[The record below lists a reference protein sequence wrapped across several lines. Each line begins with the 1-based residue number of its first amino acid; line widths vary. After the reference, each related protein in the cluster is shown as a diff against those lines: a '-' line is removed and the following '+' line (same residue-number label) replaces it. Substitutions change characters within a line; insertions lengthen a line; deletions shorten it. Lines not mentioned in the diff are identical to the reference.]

1 MRAPA
6 QKKTRTSRASDKA
19 TERLNLRATKR
30 QILLLEMA
38 ARETQANLSAFMIES
53 SCLRAEEV
61 LSSKQHFE
69 IKPANWNQFV
79 AALDRPPQQK
89 PSLRKLMTE
98 PSVLEQGR

>member
-6 QKKTRTSRASDKA
+6 QKRTKASRANDKA

-69 IKPANWNQFV
+69 IKPANWNRFV
-79 AALDRPPQQK
+79 AALDRPAQQK
-89 PSLRKLMTE
+89 PGLRKLMTE
-98 PSVLEQGR
+98 PSVLEQSR

>member
-6 QKKTRTSRASDKA
+6 QKKARASRTGDKA
-19 TERLNLRATKR
+19 TERVNLRATKR

-38 ARETQANLSAFMIES
+38 ARETRANLSAFMIES

-69 IKPANWNQFV
+69 IRPANWNQFV

>member
-6 QKKTRTSRASDKA
+6 HKKPRASRAGGRA

-69 IKPANWNQFV
+69 IKPASWNRFV
-79 AALDRPPQQK
+79 AALDRPPQHK
-89 PSLRKLMTE
+89 PGLRKLMTG
-98 PSVLEQGR
+98 PSVLEQSR